1 MPCSEDQY
9 LRRFVT
15 YDAPPEGFDA
25 LTASQELLS
34 KYGIPRLPD
43 ADKEPRRHTFWRRV
57 MAQSPKFVKA
67 ELCLDPQLRK
77 LRRNV
82 IPRGSERPVY
92 GPYLQ
97 SNWSGASVFR
107 TLPEPYNTVYARWTV
122 PSVTKVSD
130 DGNLPRSATCWVGL
144 DGALLSTDVLQAGT
158 SSMLDQF
165 GEPSY
170 SAFFEWYPD
179 SACPFQT
186 QDPPSG
192 CPVAVHNLAVS
203 AGDRVDVLV
212 CSAFK
217 STRGLIAIY
226 NDTTNQGSIVG
237 INAPP
242 GVTLTGV
249 TAECILETGF
259 DPSIDAVLLAD
270 FGSVLFY
277 DFLAGSEHYS
287 TDFRGGQTYDITDGT
302 NQLTRTELFEDGL
315 TITWLSNG

>member
-1 MPCSEDQY
+1 
-9 LRRFVT
+9 
-15 YDAPPEGFDA
+15 
-25 LTASQELLS
+25 
-34 KYGIPRLPD
+34 
-43 ADKEPRRHTFWRRV
+43 
-57 MAQSPKFVKA
+57 
-67 ELCLDPQLRK
+67 
-77 LRRNV
+77 
-82 IPRGSERPVY
+82 
-92 GPYLQ
+92 
-97 SNWSGASVFR
+97 
-107 TLPEPYNTVYARWTV
+107 
-122 PSVTKVSD
+122 
-130 DGNLPRSATCWVGL
+130 
-144 DGALLSTDVLQAGT
+144 
-158 SSMLDQF
+158 MLDQF